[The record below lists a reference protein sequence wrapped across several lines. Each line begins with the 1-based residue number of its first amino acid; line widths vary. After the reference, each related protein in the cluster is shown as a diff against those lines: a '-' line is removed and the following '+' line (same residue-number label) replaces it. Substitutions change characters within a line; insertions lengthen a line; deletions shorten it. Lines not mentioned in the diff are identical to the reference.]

1 MLTFYI
7 KSDSIILCIEK
18 NKNVKIYT
26 GKILQKSYGG
36 VNIKTKSRKLLILG
50 TVFFMLMSIS
60 GIYAVSTQILDSEFG
75 VGGVRLEI
83 KTYTLNEQNEEE
95 EYADG
100 TKKVMPGDIISFIPK
115 IKITEDKCYL
125 RIKLYYIN
133 DQIEASEYV
142 SGMSDKWEK
151 HGEYYYYNYDLNR
164 GEIVKVFDSIKIPEN
179 IDKMINNKDVKF
191 TISAEAIQERNF
203 TPNYEL
209 EDPWNGITPTKNNS
223 VSYNIDAKS
232 SSNITID
239 YVGDAEEDVKVPN
252 SFFSSIKRI
261 MPGDSYTSSIEINN
275 KDKEKARYY
284 LTLGADESDKQVIE
298 LLKKLDLIITNK
310 NGVIIYNGKMISDEK
325 IFLGEY
331 GLNGYD
337 KLEFKIIVPEDL
349 KNEYVNLKPKL
360 NWKFSV
366 EYDKN
371 DKKVV
376 SNPKTGDK
384 INIAIAVFLVSAI
397 GLLTVILI
405 NYRRNKE
412 EL

>member
-1 MLTFYI
+1 MFFEYKSIKLLKYI
-7 KSDSIILCIEK
+7 L
-18 NKNVKIYT
+18 

-83 KTYTLNEQNEEE
+83 KTYTLNEQNKEE
-95 EYADG
+95 EYVDG

-133 DQIEASEYV
+133 DEIEASEYV
-142 SGMSDKWEK
+142 SGMSDKWER

-203 TPNYEL
+203 APNYEL

-284 LTLGADESDKQVIE
+284 LTLGADERDKQVIE

-310 NGVIIYNGKMISDEK
+310 NGVIIYNGKMISNEK

-349 KNEYVNLKPKL
+349 KNEYANLKPKL

-376 SNPKTGDK
+376 GNPKTGDQ

-397 GLLTVILI
+397 GFLTVILI
-405 NYRRNKE
+405 NYRKNKE